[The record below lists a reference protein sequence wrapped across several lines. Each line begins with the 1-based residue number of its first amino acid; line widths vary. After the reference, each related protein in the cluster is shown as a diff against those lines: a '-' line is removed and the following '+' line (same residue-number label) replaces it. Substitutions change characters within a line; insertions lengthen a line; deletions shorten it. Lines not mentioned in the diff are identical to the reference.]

1 MNALLNNEEGLG
13 QILIPLTSAL
23 PAAGG
28 GGSTLATSAIAGP
41 IGLAVGAAVTALQI
55 WWSRSKLAGQR
66 RITATEIV
74 NQVEPVLQQNMAEY
88 LGRSDRSRAL
98 QVEALNNF
106 DVMWQVVV
114 EACGVSE
121 LGQAGRRCIS
131 DRESGGQFDWFAR
144 YRDPIAR
151 DSVGVVSRI
160 VDSILP
166 EPLQELVSE
175 MPWALLLGVGLIGVV
190 VMMGKRKK

>member
-1 MNALLNNEEGLG
+1 MNTLLNNEEGLG
-13 QILIPLTSAL
+13 QIMIPITSTVST
-23 PAAGG
+23 AGG

-41 IGLAVGAAVTALQI
+41 IGLAIGAAVTALQI
-55 WWSRSKLAGQR
+55 WWSRSRLAGQR

-88 LGRSDRSRAL
+88 LGRSDRSKSL
-98 QVEALNNF
+98 QAEALNNF

-131 DRESGGQFDWFAR
+131 DRQRGGQFKWFER

-151 DSVGVVSRI
+151 DSTGVVSS
-160 VDSILP
+160 VVASILP
-166 EPLQELVSE
+166 QPLQELVSE
-175 MPWALLLGVGLIGVV
+175 VPWALVLGIGLIGVV
-190 VMMGKRKK
+190 FLMGRK